1 MKVCRLSQA
10 QRTPVEMDGAEAVA
24 KQVPI
29 GMHDGA
35 PTFSFRVFT
44 IDPGGHTPLHTHEAE
59 HVNYVI
65 SGHGVLVDQHETER
79 PLRAGDFALV
89 LPNEKHQYRNPSETE
104 RFVMICA
111 VPRQYE

>member
-1 MKVCRLSQA
+1 MRTCRLSQTRSA
-10 QRTPVEMDGAEAVA
+10 AVEMDGVEGVT

-29 GMHDGA
+29 GKHDGA

-44 IDPGGHTPLHTHEAE
+44 IAPGGHTPLHTHPAE

-65 SGHGVLVDQHETER
+65 SGHGLLVDENETER

-89 LPNEKHQYRNPSETE
+89 MPREKHQYRNASESE
-104 RFVMICA
+104 PFVMICA
-111 VPRQYE
+111 VPKEYE